1 LSSILRR
8 RKSRKKRKSKGEEE
22 MNKSKKTIEINVERT
37 IPAPLVEVFDAWLN
51 PKIPGNPWNAAEKFM
66 LDPKVDG
73 LFYWT
78 LKGTSHYGRFT
89 EVQRPGRIQ
98 HTWVSP
104 NTLGEES
111 TVTVTFKKHEE
122 NTLMTLVHSDLPDT
136 DGGRSHDNGWKYFLG
151 VFYEQFGNGSAKKYR
166 WEDAHP
172 PMNK

>member
-1 LSSILRR
+1 MNLRR
-8 RKSRKKRKSKGEEE
+8 PLKLK
-22 MNKSKKTIEINVERT
+22 VERT
-37 IPAPLVEVFDAWLN
+37 IPAPLDEVFDAWLN

-89 EVQRPGRIQ
+89 EIERPGRIQ

-111 TVTVTFKKHEE
+111 TVTVTFKKQEDD
-122 NTLMTLVHSDLPDT
+122 TLMTLVHSALPDT
-136 DGGRSHDNGWKYFLG
+136 GTTFWKFFVSNL
-151 VFYEQFGNGSAKKYR
+151 EM
-166 WEDAHP
+166 AHARNTAGMTLIRP
-172 PMNK
+172 